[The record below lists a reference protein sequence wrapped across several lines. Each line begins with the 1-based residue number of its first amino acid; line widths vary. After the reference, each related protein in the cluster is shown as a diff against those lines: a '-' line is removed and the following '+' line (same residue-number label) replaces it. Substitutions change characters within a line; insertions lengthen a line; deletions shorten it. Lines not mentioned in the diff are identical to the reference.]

1 MDDPQWCLDECPT
14 CSTVV
19 VSALQRLSQSGNLTR
34 VFLQHGRAIYC
45 SPECEPEVDPEPE
58 LEHDGPW
65 THCSSIRVSAWAL
78 DCYKATLAPT
88 SSPAIFP
95 SLSQRKLHIQKKH
108 PTLWVTSDPSSH
120 STPHISS
127 SISTST
133 AVESLVTN
141 STPSRSP
148 ISRWSA
154 QSWSCSL
161 PGPLTPPLLT
171 KTNVYPCSDP
181 FKLAH
186 QPANKESSNHLP
198 ATLPAAEKAQHG
210 RSSRSMLIQ
219 HRKEDR
225 ICPPT
230 THGLLR
236 PPPVY

>member
-19 VSALQRLSQSGNLTR
+19 
-34 VFLQHGRAIYC
+34 HGRAIYC

-95 SLSQRKLHIQKKH
+95 SPSQRKLHIQKKH
-108 PTLWVTSDPSSH
+108 PTLWVTSDPSFH

-154 QSWSCSL
+154 QSWSCSS

-171 KTNVYPCSDP
+171 KTNVYLCSDP
-181 FKLAH
+181 LKLAH
-186 QPANKESSNHLP
+186 QPANKESSN
-198 ATLPAAEKAQHG
+198 LPAAEKAQHG
-210 RSSRSMLIQ
+210 RSSHPMLKQ
-219 HRKEDR
+219 HRREDR
-225 ICPPT
+225 LCPPT